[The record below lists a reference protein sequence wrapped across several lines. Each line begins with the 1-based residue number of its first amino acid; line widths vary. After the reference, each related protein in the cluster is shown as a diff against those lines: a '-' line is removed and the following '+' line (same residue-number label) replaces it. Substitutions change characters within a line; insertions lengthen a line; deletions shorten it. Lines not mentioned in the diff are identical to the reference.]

1 MMRRRNNSN
10 VCIKHI
16 NHILRGDNMKA
27 KDVMYMALGAG
38 AVLAYQKYNKP
49 LMKAMKK
56 EANMMVEKA
65 DDTIENMM
73 N

>member
-1 MMRRRNNSN
+1 
-10 VCIKHI
+10 
-16 NHILRGDNMKA
+16 MKA

-56 EANMMVEKA
+56 EANMMIEKA

-73 N
+73 K